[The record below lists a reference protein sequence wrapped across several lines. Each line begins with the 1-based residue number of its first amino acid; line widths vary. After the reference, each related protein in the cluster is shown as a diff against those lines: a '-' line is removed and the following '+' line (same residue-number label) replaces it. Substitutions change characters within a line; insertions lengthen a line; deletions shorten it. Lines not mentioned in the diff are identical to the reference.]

1 MITYPSCRQQEV
13 GGGVHWA
20 RCVRDLPLT
29 QGHAHYSC
37 HVGLWAKHVDWDS
50 QGVSCDQ
57 SKHAITILISDKQ
70 VKALT
75 NVRFHAF
82 SSSGKY
88 VLRHYL
94 SNEGKDNLS
103 L

>member
-37 HVGLWAKHVDWDS
+37 HVGLWAKHVDRDS

-57 SKHAITILISDKQ
+57 SKHAITILITDKQ

-82 SSSGKY
+82 LSSGKY
-88 VLRHYL
+88 VLRHYS